1 MKLTFGILLLLF
13 GIFFTAGA
21 NIILI
26 LNENLVGPLFW
37 IGVIMGII
45 GFGLTIEALDKR
57 K

>member
-1 MKLTFGILLLLF
+1 MKLTFGILLLLI
-13 GIFFTAGA
+13 GILLSAGA

-26 LNENLVGPLFW
+26 LNENWVGPLFW
-37 IGVIMGII
+37 IGVLCGTI